1 MTDRTHPDSGVP
13 FTYGN
18 YVNYAEHVQALHAR
32 IAELEAELEAVGAG
46 GVQALARW
54 GATAPVSA
62 DVRAAAQ
69 ALVDRWDTPAWKD
82 AEHTGAF
89 IQRLREALAA
99 PPAPE
104 VRVPLS
110 IEEVEAILARWDYAI
125 HGDRV
130 RYIVRETERA
140 HGITAKESTP

>member
-1 MTDRTHPDSGVP
+1 MSTEKTEGAAPAAEPTAWLWQHKETGRTRVVMPDQIITTD
-13 FTYGN
+13 
-18 YVNYAEHVQALHAR
+18 A
-32 IAELEAELEAVGAG
+32 
-46 GVQALARW
+46 
-54 GATAPVSA
+54 A

-89 IQRLREALAA
+89 IQRLRKALAA

-104 VRVPLS
+104 VRAPLS

-140 HGITAKESTP
+140 HGIRAKEPTP

>member
-1 MTDRTHPDSGVP
+1 MTNTTVP
-13 FTYGN
+13 TDAEIAKL
-18 YVNYAEHVQALHAR
+18 YAEETGFHLDDSPAALLDFVR
-32 IAELEAELEAVGAG
+32 AV
-46 GVQALARW
+46 LARW
-54 GATAPVSA
+54 GAPALTREE
-62 DVRAAAQ
+62 VRTAAQ

-140 HGITAKESTP
+140 HGITAKEPTP